1 MKHKLSR
8 RIGVLAIFMAFVLA
22 VAACAVSYR
31 VYTSTITEHYN
42 TMAQNLSETLVTAVD
57 KQDVTV
63 LREQVMGIYRTICSE
78 YGGTILFDTFSE
90 SDWDAYYSRFREVES
105 LPEYQKLH
113 SNLLEYGRKN
123 QTSSIYIGYTDID
136 TGYGVYLID
145 GSGEGKESQSEPQI
159 QLSRLLMRRSRKV
172 TMVFHPTLPIIRS
185 MAGSVRLVPESMQTM
200 VPSSV
205 LCVLTFPWMT

>member
-1 MKHKLSR
+1 
-8 RIGVLAIFMAFVLA
+8 MAFVLA

-42 TMAQNLSETLVTAVD
+42 TMARNLSETLVTAVD

-78 YGGTILFDTFSE
+78 YGGTIPFDTFSE

-145 GSGEGKESQSEPQI
+145 GSGEGKESPIGTADPVEP
-159 QLSRLLMRRSRKV
+159 V

>member
-63 LREQVMGIYRTICSE
+63 LRE
-78 YGGTILFDTFSE
+78 L
-90 SDWDAYYSRFREVES
+90 
-105 LPEYQKLH
+105 
-113 SNLLEYGRKN
+113 N
-123 QTSSIYIGYTDID
+123 QTGMLITAVSVKWNPCRNIRNCIRTFWNTEERTRPVLFTSVIRILTPDMASI
-136 TGYGVYLID
+136 
-145 GSGEGKESQSEPQI
+145 
-159 QLSRLLMRRSRKV
+159 
-172 TMVFHPTLPIIRS
+172 
-185 MAGSVRLVPESMQTM
+185 
-200 VPSSV
+200 
-205 LCVLTFPWMT
+205 

>member
-42 TMAQNLSETLVTAVD
+42 TMARNLSETLVTAVD

-78 YGGTILFDTFSE
+78 YGGTIPFDTFSE

-105 LPEYQKLH
+105 LPRCLWWFP
-113 SNLLEYGRKN
+113 
-123 QTSSIYIGYTDID
+123 
-136 TGYGVYLID
+136 
-145 GSGEGKESQSEPQI
+145 EP
-159 QLSRLLMRRSRKV
+159 
-172 TMVFHPTLPIIRS
+172 
-185 MAGSVRLVPESMQTM
+185 
-200 VPSSV
+200 
-205 LCVLTFPWMT
+205 

>member
-78 YGGTILFDTFSE
+78 YGGTIPFDTFSE

-123 QTSSIYIGYTDID
+123 QTSSIYIGYTDQNH
-136 TGYGVYLID
+136 G
-145 GSGEGKESQSEPQI
+145 
-159 QLSRLLMRRSRKV
+159 
-172 TMVFHPTLPIIRS
+172 HN
-185 MAGSVRLVPESMQTM
+185 VP
-200 VPSSV
+200 
-205 LCVLTFPWMT
+205 